1 MHQVVGMEIVE
12 EDTNVLIVT
21 KNGYGKR
28 TPVEEYRLQS
38 AVVKVL
44 KLVTLQIKNG
54 KLVAVKSGNR

>member
-1 MHQVVGMEIVE
+1 MEIVE

-38 AVVKVL
+38 VVVKVL
-44 KLVTLQIKNG
+44 KLVTLQIKT
-54 KLVAVKSGNR
+54 VS